1 MEGRDKDDRVER
13 ISYLGPGVRSLP
25 AVSRAAE
32 TKALSAALSVDL
44 GQSEVSSLTGG
55 ALLTN
60 SRPLTG
66 TGATAVTL
74 THSVP
79 AE

>member
-44 GQSEVSSLTGG
+44 GETEVTSLAGG
-55 ALLTN
+55 TLLPY
-60 SRPLTG
+60 SRTF
-66 TGATAVTL
+66 TGAGPTAVTL
-74 THSVP
+74 THPVP
-79 AE
+79 G